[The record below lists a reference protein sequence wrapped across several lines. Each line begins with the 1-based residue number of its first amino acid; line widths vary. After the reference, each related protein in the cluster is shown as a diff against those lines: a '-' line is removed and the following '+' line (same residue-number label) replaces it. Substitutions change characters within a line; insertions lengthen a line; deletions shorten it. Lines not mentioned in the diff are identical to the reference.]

1 MSIFNRQYIY
11 VIVYMSSAPGG
22 FNIGHCVFQAKRLT
36 ITELNTYMGKINET
50 AGGKA
55 NIINMSKS
63 HNSKEGEKTMSKKIR
78 WFEWGDERPGYVT
91 TWTVGANGSVVIGRR
106 ITLEEARRSGYEFEC
121 PFA

>member
-55 NIINMSKS
+55 NIIINIV
-63 HNSKEGEKTMSKKIR
+63 KI
-78 WFEWGDERPGYVT
+78 
-91 TWTVGANGSVVIGRR
+91 S
-106 ITLEEARRSGYEFEC
+106 
-121 PFA
+121 